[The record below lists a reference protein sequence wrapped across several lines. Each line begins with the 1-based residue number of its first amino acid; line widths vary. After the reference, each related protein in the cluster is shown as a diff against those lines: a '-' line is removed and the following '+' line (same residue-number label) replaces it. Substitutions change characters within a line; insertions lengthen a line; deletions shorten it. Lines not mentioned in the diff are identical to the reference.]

1 MGKKPT
7 TEAGKLAIVA
17 CHFNPAGF
25 AAPVGNVEK
34 FLRGLEAQ
42 GIGSSAFV
50 GVCSFG
56 DSSIPGILWSSDGA
70 KPICFKSDSILWQKE
85 ALLNAVVAQLPP
97 EYTKVAVV
105 DADVLFPDGWY
116 AATSAA
122 LDESPVIQP
131 WSRVTVQGDEACRA
145 SVASGAVR
153 GPSPRLANWRCYHPG
168 YAWAMRRD
176 FFTSGPGLYQNAV
189 VGFADGFLALALTSP
204 RQAMLDH
211 PQFHALPEAVQK
223 DVLAWADKVIAWQ
236 NGRPVGAVKCDIE
249 ALPHGSRE
257 DRKYYDRLALLT
269 DFNPAKDLAKQTAPG
284 PLEWS
289 ESARE
294 DKPAMI
300 EAVAGYFAGRNE
312 DGAAKLDL
320 EAMEP

>member
-25 AAPVGNVEK
+25 ETPRQNLNE
-34 FLRGLEAQ
+34 FINGLDSLGLQDDLFIAEC
-42 GIGSSAFV
+42 I
-50 GVCSFG
+50 FG
-56 DSSIPGILWSSDGA
+56 DDEPFLETNKNFLA
-70 KPICFKSDSILWQKE
+70 VTSDSILWQKE

-105 DADVLFPDGWY
+105 DADLLFPDGWY
-116 AATSAA
+116 EATSAA
-122 LDESPVIQP
+122 LDESPAIQP

-145 SVASGAVR
+145 SVASGAMR

-168 YAWAMRRD
+168 YAWAMTRD
-176 FFTSGPGLYQNAV
+176 FFTAGPGLYQNAV

-211 PQFHALPEAVQK
+211 PQFLALPEAVQK

-236 NGRPVGAVKCDIE
+236 DRRPIGAVKCDIE
-249 ALPHGSRE
+249 VLPHGSRE

-269 DFNPAKDLAKQTAPG
+269 DFNPAKDLTKQTAPG

-312 DGAAKLDL
+312 DGAANLDTPEIL
-320 EAMEP
+320 P